1 VGHLLHIIT
10 SHPVSECV
18 KKGVKEIAMGDL
30 NGIRENTDSTIHQHP
45 HHWPYRKVIK
55 MIRYKGTW
63 AGIEVRD
70 DIHEKNTSGTCHAC
84 GKILASNR
92 RYRGWYACSCDWK
105 AHADVNGAFNIFERA
120 FQVSPIRGSSGRVAR
135 PATVSCLFTW
145 HGVVEPER
153 SA

>member
-1 VGHLLHIIT
+1 M
-10 SHPVSECV
+10 C
-18 KKGVKEIAMGDL
+18 KKGVKEIAIGDL
-30 NGIRENTDSTIHQHP
+30 NGIRENIDSNDSTNQRL
-45 HHWPYRKVIK
+45 HHWPYRKMIK

-92 RYRGWYACSCDWK
+92 RYRRWYTCSCGWK
-105 AHADVNGAFNIFERA
+105 AQADVIGAFNIIERA
-120 FQVSPIRGSSGRVAR
+120 FQVSPIKGSSGRVAR
-135 PATVSCLFTW
+135 PATVSCLLTW
-145 HGVVEPER
+145 HGVVESER